1 MRSWIHGYIMFL
13 NINNANE
20 IDELSRTNQILCVKN
35 TEIETLGRFGE
46 YFLHKGYEINSVLAS
61 KKAV

>member
-20 IDELSRTNQILCVKN
+20 IDELSRTNHILCVKN
-35 TEIETLGRFGE
+35 IEIETLGRFGE
-46 YFLHKGYEINSVLAS
+46 YFLHKGYEINNVLAS
-61 KKAV
+61 KKAI